1 MISQVQGVHD
11 FLSPCDMW
19 LYVCICVWLVLLVTL
34 KACDS
39 QMQYVEL
46 WHCHELLFCE
56 SVFGG
61 FVLQWVPRNG
71 KTVKDALNSVVA
83 WLQRRT
89 KACH

>member
-1 MISQVQGVHD
+1 MATWHVPTLVLSSCELCVSMISQVQGVHD

-34 KACDS
+34 KACNS
-39 QMQYVEL
+39 QMHYVEL

-61 FVLQWVPRNG
+61 FVLQ
-71 KTVKDALNSVVA
+71 
-83 WLQRRT
+83 
-89 KACH
+89 